1 MRKIAVVYWSGTGNT
16 EAMANAVAAGA
27 KAAGIDGFYLNR
39 LAVFHEPEQV
49 DYRYVSKN
57 GSLMEVLI
65 QTGVIEHAGQ
75 G

>member
-1 MRKIAVVYWSGTGNT
+1 MDNLNLWMQKIERCV
-16 EAMANAVAAGA
+16 NACRELIHAYEVEIPEKGLLAG
-27 KAAGIDGFYLNR
+27 
-39 LAVFHEPEQV
+39 FHEPEQA